1 MRDKKLDGFQF
12 KLGLAI
18 LTSMGLSKLNN
29 ITPEY
34 LQGAMQN
41 AQSEQMQNIAHFF
54 YNLATNPLTSFLFNT
69 PHLEI
74 LPENAYGFKVA
85 FMLINF
91 IITYTPVFL
100 LLFILIPKIFNRKN
114 KPVKAQ
120 SIEDERQFPN
130 YYDPKRENNKS
141 FFTRLKFF
149 KEGVKLS
156 FRFAFLE
163 D

>member
-18 LTSMGLSKLNN
+18 LASMGLSKLNG

-34 LQGAMQN
+34 LQGAIAN
-41 AQSEQMQNIAHFF
+41 AQTQQMQNIAEFF
-54 YNLATNPLTSFLFNT
+54 YNIATNPLTSFLFNT
-69 PHLEI
+69 PHFEL
-74 LPENAYGFKVA
+74 LPEDMHGFTGA

-100 LLFILIPKIFNRKN
+100 LLFTLLPKFFSKKN
-114 KPVKAQ
+114 KPVEEKR
-120 SIEDERQFPN
+120 EFPN
-130 YYDPKRENNKS
+130 YYNPQKENNKS
-141 FFTRLKFF
+141 FFTRVKMFIQ
-149 KEGVKLS
+149 GVKLS
-156 FRFAFLE
+156 FRYAFLE

>member
-18 LTSMGLSKLNN
+18 LSSMGLSKLNG

-34 LQGAMQN
+34 LQGAIQN
-41 AQSEQMQNIAHFF
+41 AQTQQMQNIAEFF

-74 LPENAYGFKVA
+74 LPENMHGFTAA

-100 LLFILIPKIFNRKN
+100 LLFTLVPKIFSRSKKN
-114 KPVKAQ
+114 KPV
-120 SIEDERQFPN
+120 EEEREFPN
-130 YYDPKRENNKS
+130 YYNPEEEDSKS
-141 FFTRLKFF
+141 FFTRVKMFL
-149 KEGVKLS
+149 EGVKLS
-156 FRFAFLE
+156 FKYAFLE